1 MKTAIVHFAKT
12 LLAITLL
19 VPTVTLAQT
28 TVTVYSYQSGNFAD
42 PNIWTY
48 TNGGVDFVTDPLD
61 PNWNYVINPGHTI
74 TLTAN
79 SQIVQTTGTVTIN
92 GTLNVQTF
100 TTQTFGRLLGNGTLR
115 INTAG
120 NPFPNVSNVTG
131 SNFLQTG
138 GGTVQYEGG
147 AYTLPNNLTTY
158 NNLTIA
164 GTGAKSF
171 APTSATTFTL
181 NGNLT
186 VNTGAT
192 LTIGGT
198 GAAPVVTLNISG
210 NLTVNSGATLN
221 VGTTTNVVQHAI
233 NLSGNLTNS
242 GTIDLTNL
250 AEGANPFDPTSTGG
264 SARIRFTGA
273 TDNTVTLNVGH
284 STQFGNFIVNKG
296 TGQTNVLHVIVQA
309 GAANPEFW
317 GNGGTT
323 NTSPAGQRFVI
334 TNGILRL
341 GANITISNLVSSG
354 SPNYDLGGPE
364 TGASPGSNTALGENG
379 QLWNDGATIQAS
391 GNALVVYGTYRQT
404 AGSITCANEGLVVRG
419 TGSVIIEGGVVNAEK
434 FRPSTIGASTP
445 RGSFRLHGGTVNIND
460 SFPGSSNNGYARFCM
475 PYLDQVFIMT
485 GGTLNIADPETG
497 GTAINGLIDIR
508 CLPSNISVTGGTIN
522 VTIPASTTN
531 AHISSTAPFPNF
543 NVNKAAGTGTSTA
556 QLVLQQI
563 GVAASGSGVG
573 ATTARPLTVLG
584 DFTIQTGNSP
594 LFNANNQDVTIGGTL
609 NVQSG
614 TTFRT
619 GTNTV
624 TFIGDGSDFI
634 TINGTLEVNQNSPG
648 FNNLT
653 VNRTAGTLF
662 ASQSFFVRGTLTLLG
677 SAPLNDN
684 GFNIDVIGNVVNSG
698 VHQSAGSGS
707 LRLVGTATQTIGGNG
722 SGQFGNLTLNNA
734 QNPGATLTANQTIN
748 GTLTLESSTCIFNID
763 IYRLR
768 INNGNTDAIQPTGG
782 FSATRYIRV
791 TANPT
796 SPGVERYITGTG
808 TYLFPIGEVDGS
820 TDKYTPAEVYIT
832 ITTLTGNGYIA
843 INPVDQVLAT
853 TNSAGGPD
861 ILSYYWRVRRSGF
874 NNAPTVSMRFTYDN
888 ADIGGTEANYV
899 PGRVLDQSPFTRS
912 TDGGTDDVD
921 DATNQAVFNGSSTGA
936 TFPGA
941 GFDLDVDANYTAGA
955 AGRFTG
961 TPTVYRSFGATSH
974 SYDANVAP
982 QWNATSS
989 WTLGTSHTTGQIVP
1003 SQPPGAGDIVII
1015 GPPAPNTGIFHHIVV
1030 PNGYNAQCAELRFN
1044 SPTDDP
1050 EINFGPRLTVRENG
1064 TANVTAVKNDI
1075 TGTGGTVMLFFN
1087 NTQFAS
1093 FTGDLT
1099 GWSDGTGIVMYQMQA
1114 NNTAGRLFPTGLPT
1128 VYPNV
1133 RFEGG
1138 RGGTANRIMILPNE
1152 NWTVKQNC
1160 FIDEQA
1166 TVRLND
1172 DTNGNLT
1179 IGKDLR
1185 LGRPSNDQAGRLQF
1199 PGTST
1204 NIRTLTI
1211 GRDLLFGGE
1220 TTSGGSNGLVM
1231 QPGTTTDVEHRL
1243 RVGRNIERIGATANA
1258 AELDLFTSAT
1268 GPRAVLELFS
1278 SQNGVYNKG
1287 GNNADLWRIEMNK
1300 GTDTTAT
1307 FSVNLANITA
1317 SGATT
1322 LNGGSTKFLTLL
1334 NGRFILNAP
1343 LTLNLTSG
1351 GDPFQIPS
1359 TAGLIL
1365 QSGTATVTGTNTGI
1379 LLDGLLRIDGGTLNA
1394 GNGTTT
1400 DTRYIEFGSSGNARL
1415 QLWSGTVRVNSQI
1428 RRSPFATA
1436 GVLKYVQHG
1445 GLLIIYG
1452 RGALASRAKFDV
1464 PENAGSEFTMTG
1476 GTITLVR
1483 GGGTTYG
1490 DLYLRPPTASVTGG
1504 TIVLNSTGAGNQ
1516 TFDIDCNIALNAL
1529 TITGSA
1535 GNDATGRLRINPLTL
1550 TNSLTLSG
1558 TLTISNN
1565 NSIFDANG
1573 LDVFIGGDLINNN
1586 YSTTPG
1592 LNVGGYQPQTAT
1604 QTTTF
1609 NRADEQRI
1617 NSTAPVLGNLTN
1629 FANLVLTGGSGTLT
1643 LNRNIRVNSN
1653 LTINAGK
1660 TLNDN
1665 GNTATV
1671 IGNITHNGTHTGTG
1685 SITLAG
1691 SVQQQL
1697 FGTGTYQ
1704 NLTLNNSAGA
1714 KTNANT
1720 TVAGV
1725 LTLTNGILDIGS
1737 NLLSLTNTGAAVSGT
1752 FSNTR
1757 MIRTN
1762 GNNAD
1767 QGVQKSYP
1775 AGASNFLFP
1784 IGTGT
1789 RYTPAR
1795 LNVTA
1800 TGAEGTI
1807 RVVPVNNVH
1816 PGVEFGANVLRYY
1829 WIVRSTGFSN
1839 PTVQHSYNAPGDGGD
1854 QNLPVTGTPDRVG
1867 RLNPD
1872 AVPAPNW
1879 DPIGG
1884 FAPGSDWTYTNTNR
1898 SITSVGVNYING
1910 DYTAGTSAEFS
1921 SIPVYTSIASG
1932 NWENQATWTTTPP
1945 TFTPPRS
1952 GSNVIINNG
1961 HTVTTQPNA
1970 IISVTVN
1977 NGGSGYAVGDVLNVV
1992 QPGGT
1997 GGQVTVTNVDAFGAI
2012 IGTPPGIS
2020 LTNGGT
2026 GYTTA
2031 TGVTTSGGQGS
2042 NATVNIVASL
2052 GKVGNSVTINSGG
2065 TLDLG
2070 NTIGHNFSTIA
2081 GQGTLRLTP
2090 TSGGSY
2096 VFPGGSAT
2104 GFLSSGGGTVEYSG
2118 STNGDLPPA
2127 PTSYNNIR
2135 FSNSAGSTAS
2145 YPNVDLTLAGNLTVD
2160 GGGTVSNPDNRNITV
2175 GGDFNI
2181 SGGSTYN
2188 AGNGTLSIGGNFTG
2202 SGSYTFNANGATM
2215 PITGRFTN
2223 TGTFN
2228 ANTSTITI
2236 SGADGGGSNYSFA
2249 NTGTFNAGTGTV
2261 IFGGGSAQT
2270 LGGSLTTFNNLTI
2283 NKSSNNLTL
2292 AGTTNQQ
2299 VNGTLTLTNGN
2310 IITGSNALI
2319 LGSTS
2324 AVAGGGNSSYV
2335 EGNIGGIYTTT
2346 NALRTYPFGS
2356 SGLYR
2361 RIGVRGNTSTGTATL
2376 LGSLING
2383 SAYSVTSALSGLT
2396 NVSTIRYYQFQNS
2409 GQALTVTQIENFR
2422 GNTDDNIGS
2431 FASNNTLRIGTA
2443 VSDASPVWTGRT
2455 LLSVPNTT
2463 TLPIDISTQPF
2474 SQSVAASGSGSIF
2487 YATLASTSLSDNPLP
2502 VELMSFAI
2510 TAVDEGVKLKWETA
2524 SEVDNAGF
2532 IVSRSR
2538 FRDSG
2543 FEELASYRTHDA
2555 LVGKGTSTTGGKY
2568 EWIDKSKLLPG
2579 ETYYY
2584 KLEDVDFNGVIH
2596 TTEIKEFVM
2605 PKEYSLSQNYP
2616 NPFNSSTVI
2625 EFNLRMPGRTVL
2637 EVYNVLG
2644 QRVMTVVDGE
2654 LSAGSYRYQVNM
2666 TGMASGMYLY
2676 RLRSRDFVAT
2686 KKMLLIK

>member
-1 MKTAIVHFAKT
+1 
-12 LLAITLL
+12 
-19 VPTVTLAQT
+19 
-28 TVTVYSYQSGNFAD
+28 
-42 PNIWTY
+42 
-48 TNGGVDFVTDPLD
+48 
-61 PNWNYVINPGHTI
+61 
-74 TLTAN
+74 
-79 SQIVQTTGTVTIN
+79 
-92 GTLNVQTF
+92 
-100 TTQTFGRLLGNGTLR
+100 
-115 INTAG
+115 
-120 NPFPNVSNVTG
+120 
-131 SNFLQTG
+131 
-138 GGTVQYEGG
+138 
-147 AYTLPNNLTTY
+147 
-158 NNLTIA
+158 
-164 GTGAKSF
+164 
-171 APTSATTFTL
+171 
-181 NGNLT
+181 
-186 VNTGAT
+186 
-192 LTIGGT
+192 
-198 GAAPVVTLNISG
+198 VVTLNISG

-221 VGTTTNVVQHAI
+221 VGSASGAVQHII
-233 NLSGNLTNS
+233 NLSDNLTNN

-250 AEGANPFDPTSTGG
+250 TEGANPFTTTGG

-284 STQFGNFIVNKG
+284 STRFGNFIVNKG
-296 TGQTNVLHVIVQA
+296 TGQTNVLHVVVPT
-309 GAANPEFW
+309 GAANPQFW

-323 NTSPAGQRFVI
+323 TAGGQRFVI

-364 TGASPGSNTALGENG
+364 SGASPGASTELGENG
-379 QLWNDGATIQAS
+379 QLWNDGATISAS

-404 AGSITCANEGLVVRG
+404 AGSITCANQGLVVSG
-419 TGSVIIEGGVVNAEK
+419 TGSVIIEGGVLDAEK
-434 FRPSTIGASTP
+434 YRPSEVSGSNP
-445 RGSFRLHGGTVNIND
+445 RGSFRLLGGTVNINA
-460 SFPGSSNNGYARFCM
+460 SFPGSSDDGYARFCM
-475 PYLDQVFIMT
+475 PYRDQVFIMT

-522 VTIPASTTN
+522 VTIPASGE
-531 AHISSTAPFPNF
+531 ARISSTAPFPNF
-543 NVNKAAGTGTSTA
+543 NVNKAGAGEA
-556 QLVLQQI
+556 ELVLQQI
-563 GVAASGSGVG
+563 GVAASGSEVG
-573 ATTARPLTVLG
+573 ATMARPLTVLG
-584 DFTIQTGNSP
+584 DFTLLTGNSP
-594 LFNANNQDVTIGGTL
+594 LFNANNQNVTIGGTL
-609 NVQSG
+609 NVQSN

-634 TINGTLEVNQNSPG
+634 TIDGTLEVNSGSPG
-648 FNNLT
+648 FHNLT
-653 VNRTAGTLF
+653 VNRTSDTLYLYTN
-662 ASQSFFVRGTLTLLG
+662 QPNQNFFVRGTLTLLG

-684 GFNIDVIGNVVNSG
+684 GFNINVIGNVVNSG
-698 VHQSAGSGS
+698 VHQSTGSG
-707 LRLVGTATQTIGGNG
+707 RIVLVGTSTQTIGGNG
-722 SGQFGNLTLNNA
+722 AGQFGNLTLNNA
-734 QNPGATLTANQTIN
+734 SNPGATLTANQTIN
-748 GTLTLESSTCIFNID
+748 GTLTLASSTCIFNID

-768 INNGNTDAIQPTGG
+768 INNGNTNAIQATGG
-782 FSATRYIRV
+782 FGSTRYIRV

-808 TYLFPIGEVDGS
+808 SYLFPIGEVDG
-820 TDKYTPAEVYIT
+820 TTNKYTPAEVNINT
-832 ITTLTGNGYIA
+832 FTGNGYIA
-843 INPVDQVLAT
+843 INPVDQILAT
-853 TNSAGGPD
+853 TNSTGGD

-874 NNAPTVSMRFTYDN
+874 SSAPTVSMRFTYDDL
-888 ADIGGTEANYV
+888 DIVGTETNYV

-912 TDGGTDDVD
+912 TDGGPDDVD
-921 DATNQAVFNGSSTGA
+921 DLNNQAVFNGSSTGA

-941 GFDLDVDANYTAGA
+941 GFALNVDANYTAGA
-955 AGRFTG
+955 NARFSG
-961 TPTVYRSFGATSH
+961 TPTVYYSRNINIDN
-974 SYDANVAP
+974 YDAYTAQRWHDTNTWSTDPILTHNGPAA
-982 QWNATSS
+982 NT
-989 WTLGTSHTTGQIVP
+989 VP
-1003 SQPPGAGDIVII
+1003 GPGDIVVI
-1015 GPPAPNTGIFHHIVV
+1015 GWPNINDNPYPFHHVV
-1030 PNGYNAQCAELRFN
+1030 VRGNPINTPVTAECAELRFN
-1044 SPTDDP
+1044 SPTGDP
-1050 EINFGPRLTVRENG
+1050 DVNYGPRLTVFPNC
-1064 TANVTAVKNDI
+1064 TANLTAVKNAS
-1075 TGTGGTVMLFFN
+1075 GTAGIVMIFFN
-1087 NTQFAS
+1087 NSQFPNFNA
-1093 FTGDLT
+1093 DLT
-1099 GWSDGTGIVMYQMQA
+1099 EWSDGTGLFMYQMQED
-1114 NNTAGRLFPTGLPT
+1114 NAGRLFPTGLPT
-1128 VYPNV
+1128 VYPNL
-1133 RFEGG
+1133 RFEGAD
-1138 RGGTANRIMILPNE
+1138 GGNRVMILPSE

-1160 FIDEQA
+1160 FIDHHA
-1166 TVRLND
+1166 IVRLNAG
-1172 DTNGNLT
+1172 TNGNLT

-1185 LGRPSNDQAGRLQF
+1185 LGRPTATRAGRLQF
-1199 PGTST
+1199 PGTSP

-1220 TTSGGSNGLVM
+1220 ATSGGQNALVV
-1231 QPGTTTDVEHRL
+1231 QSGSANVEHRL
-1243 RVGRNIERIGATANA
+1243 RVGRDIRHTLYNSSNNPVNQAEFDLYTTAN
-1258 AELDLFTSAT
+1258 

-1278 SQNGVYNKG
+1278 TQNGIYDKA

-1307 FSVNLANITA
+1307 FSVNRNTILTTGAMANN
-1317 SGATT
+1317 S
-1322 LNGGSTKFLTLL
+1322 GSTKFLTLL
-1334 NGRFILNAP
+1334 NGRFILNTN
-1343 LTLNLTSG
+1343 LTLNLSSG

-1365 QSGTATVTGTNTGI
+1365 QNGTATVTGDGTGI
-1379 LLDGLLRIDGGTLNA
+1379 LLDGLLRIAGAGGTLDM
-1394 GNGTTT
+1394 GNGSTAN
-1400 DTRYIEFGSSGNARL
+1400 TRYIQFGSSGNARL
-1415 QLWSGTVRVNSQI
+1415 QLWNGTVRVNSQI
-1428 RRSPFATA
+1428 RRSPFTTA

-1445 GLLIIYG
+1445 GTLTVYG
-1452 RGALASRAKFDV
+1452 QGALASRAKFDV
-1464 PENAGSEFTMTG
+1464 PENPGSEFTMTG

-1483 GGGTTYG
+1483 GGGTSYG

-1504 TIVLNSTGAGNQ
+1504 TIILNATGAGSDQ
-1516 TFDIDCNIALNAL
+1516 TYEIDCNIALNAL
-1529 TITGSA
+1529 TITGSNA
-1535 GNDATGRLRINPLTL
+1535 PPRVATGRLRINPLTL
-1550 TNSLTLSG
+1550 TNSLSLLG

-1573 LDVFIGGDLINNN
+1573 LDVFIGGNLINNN
-1586 YSTTPG
+1586 SSTATG
-1592 LNVGGYQPQTAT
+1592 LNVGGYRPQTAA

-1609 NRADEQRI
+1609 NRAGAQFI
-1617 NSTAPVLGNLTN
+1617 NSSAANLTN

-1671 IGNITHNGTHTGTG
+1671 IGNVTHNGTHTGTG

-1691 SVQQQL
+1691 TVQQQL

-1704 NLTLNNSAGA
+1704 NLTLSNNAGA

-1737 NLLSLTNTGAAVSGT
+1737 NLLSLTNTSETAIEGAPFNSMK
-1752 FSNTR
+1752 
-1757 MIRTN
+1757 MIRTT
-1762 GNNAD
+1762 GNNTD

-1800 TGAEGTI
+1800 TGAAGTI
-1807 RVVPVNNVH
+1807 RVAPVNNVH
-1816 PGVEFGANVLRYY
+1816 PGVEFGTNVLRYY

-1839 PTVQHSYNAPGDGGD
+1839 PTVQHSYNANVDNGDP
-1854 QNLPVTGTPDRVG
+1854 NLPVTGMPDRVG
-1867 RLNPD
+1867 RLNPN
-1872 AVPAPNW
+1872 AMPAPNW
-1879 DPIGG
+1879 EPTGG
-1884 FAPGSDWTYTNTNR
+1884 FTSNWTYNNTNR
-1898 SITSVGVNYING
+1898 SITTTTGVNYING

-1932 NWENQATWTTTPP
+1932 NWENQATWTTTPQ
-1945 TFTPPRS
+1945 TFTPPRA
-1952 GSNVIINNG
+1952 GSNVVIN
-1961 HTVTTQPNA
+1961 HQVTTQPNA

-2031 TGVTTSGGQGS
+2031 TGVATSVFSGS
-2042 NATVNIVASL
+2042 GTGTGATVNIVASL

-2090 TSGGSY
+2090 TGGGSY

-2118 STNGDLPPA
+2118 STNGDLPPT
-2127 PTSYNNIR
+2127 PTGYNNIR
-2135 FSNSAGSTAS
+2135 FSNGSGSTAS
-2145 YPNVDLTLAGNLTVD
+2145 YPNADLTLAGNLTVN

-2175 GGDFNI
+2175 GGNFNI
-2181 SGGSTYN
+2181 SNNSTYN

-2215 PITGRFTN
+2215 PITGRLTN

-2228 ANTSTITI
+2228 ANSSTITI
-2236 SGADGGGSNYSFA
+2236 SGADGGGTNYSFA
-2249 NTGTFNAGTGTV
+2249 NTGTFDAGTGTV
-2261 IFGGGSAQT
+2261 TFSGGSAQT

-2292 AGTTNQQ
+2292 AGSTNQQ

-2310 IITGSNALI
+2310 IITGTNALI

-2324 AVAGGGNSSYV
+2324 AVAGGGNNSYV

-2361 RIGVRGNTSTGTATL
+2361 RVGVRGNTSAGTATL

-2409 GQALTVTQIENFR
+2409 GQDLTVTQIENFR

-2431 FASNNTLRIGTA
+2431 FANNNTLRIGTA
-2443 VSDASPVWTGRT
+2443 VSNASPVWTGRT

-2502 VELMSFAI
+2502 VELISFAI
-2510 TAVDEGVKLKWETA
+2510 TAMDEGVKLKWETA
-2524 SEVDNAGF
+2524 SEVENAGF
-2532 IVSRSR
+2532 ILSRSR
-2538 FRDSG
+2538 FRDGG
-2543 FEELASYRTHDA
+2543 FEELASYRTHEA
-2555 LVGKGTSTTGGKY
+2555 LVGKGTSATGGKY

-2596 TTEIKEFVM
+2596 TTQIKEFVM

-2616 NPFNSSTVI
+2616 NPFNSSTVV

-2654 LSAGSYRYQVNM
+2654 LSAGSYRYQVNLS
-2666 TGMASGMYLY
+2666 GLASGMYLY

>member
-28 TVTVYSYQSGNFAD
+28 TVYSYQSGNFAD
-42 PNIWTY
+42 PNIWTF
-48 TNGGVDFVTDPLD
+48 TNGGVDFVTGTPDAD
-61 PNWNYVINPGHTI
+61 WNYVINPGHTI

-79 SQIVQTTGTVTIN
+79 SQIVHTVSTRTVTIN

-115 INTAG
+115 ISTGA
-120 NPFPNVSNVTG
+120 FPNVSDVPG

-147 AYTLPNNLTTY
+147 AYTLPNFTTY

-171 APTSATTFTL
+171 APASATTFTL

-186 VNTGAT
+186 VNSQ

-198 GAAPVVTLNISG
+198 GTPPVVTLNISG

-221 VGTTTNVVQHAI
+221 VGSAGGVVQHII
-233 NLSGNLTNS
+233 NLSGNLTNN

-250 AEGANPFDPTSTGG
+250 TEGANPFSTNGG

-284 STQFGNFIVNKG
+284 STRFGNFIVNKG
-296 TGQTNVLHVIVQA
+296 TGQTNVLHVVVPA
-309 GAANPEFW
+309 GAANPQFW

-323 NTSPAGQRFVI
+323 TAGGQRFVI

-341 GANITISNLVSSG
+341 GANITISDLTHSATI
-354 SPNYDLGGPE
+354 NYDLGGPE
-364 TGASPGSNTALGENG
+364 TGASPGASTELGENG

-419 TGSVIIEGGVVNAEK
+419 TGSVIIEGGVLNAEK
-434 FRPSTIGASTP
+434 YRPSTVGGSNP
-445 RGSFRLHGGTVNIND
+445 RGSFRLLGGTVNINA

-522 VTIPASTTN
+522 VTIPASGTN

-543 NVNKAAGTGTSTA
+543 NVNKAGAGA
-556 QLVLQQI
+556 AELVLQQI
-563 GVAASGSGVG
+563 AVAVSGPEVG

-584 DFTIQTGNSP
+584 DFTLLTGNSP
-594 LFNANNQDVTIGGTL
+594 LFNANNQNVTIGGTL
-609 NVQSG
+609 EVQSG

-634 TINGTLEVNQNSPG
+634 TINGTLEVNTGSPG

-653 VNRTAGTLF
+653 VNRTSGTLF

-722 SGQFGNLTLNNA
+722 SGQFGNLTLNND

-748 GTLTLESSTCIFNID
+748 GTLTLASSTCIFNID

-768 INNGNTDAIQPTGG
+768 INNGNTNAIQATSG

-808 TYLFPIGEVDGS
+808 NYLFPIGEVDGS
-820 TDKYTPAEVYIT
+820 TDKYTPAEVNINT
-832 ITTLTGNGYIA
+832 FTDDGYIA
-843 INPVDQVLAT
+843 INPVDQILAT
-853 TNSAGGPD
+853 TNSAGGAD
-861 ILSYYWRVRRSGF
+861 ILSYYWRVRRSEF
-874 NNAPTVSMRFTYDN
+874 SSAPTVSMRFTYDD

-899 PGRVLDQSPFTRS
+899 PGRVLDGSPFTRS

-921 DATNQAVFNGSSTGA
+921 DATNRAVFNGPSTGA
-936 TFPGA
+936 TFPGT
-941 GFDLDVDANYTAGA
+941 GFALDADANYTAGA

-982 QWNATSS
+982 QWNATTS
-989 WTLGTSHTTGQIVP
+989 WTLGTSHTTGQILP

-1015 GPPAPNTGIFHHIVV
+1015 GPPAPSTGIFHHIVV

-1044 SPTDDP
+1044 SPTGDP

-1087 NTQFAS
+1087 NTQFAT

-1128 VYPNV
+1128 VYPNL

-1172 DTNGNLT
+1172 GTNGNLT

-1185 LGRPSNDQAGRLQF
+1185 LGRPSTDQAGRLQF
-1199 PGTST
+1199 PGTTT

-1220 TTSGGSNGLVM
+1220 ATAGGSNGLVM
-1231 QPGTTTDVEHRL
+1231 QPGTTTNVEHRL
-1243 RVGRNIERIGATANA
+1243 RVGRNIERIGAATNI
-1258 AELDLFTSAT
+1258 AELDLFIAAT
-1268 GPRAVLELFS
+1268 QPRAVLELFS
-1278 SQNGVYNKG
+1278 TQNGVYNKD

-1307 FSVNLANITA
+1307 FSVNRNTITA
-1317 SGATT
+1317 PDPTMY
-1322 LNGGSTKFLTLL
+1322 NGGATKFLTLQ
-1334 NGRFILNAP
+1334 NGRFILNAA

-1365 QSGTATVTGTNTGI
+1365 QNGMATVTGTNTGI
-1379 LLDGLLRIDGGTLNA
+1379 LLDGLLRIAGGTLDA
-1394 GNGTTT
+1394 GDGTNTN
-1400 DTRYIEFGSSGNARL
+1400 TRYIQFGSSGNARL
-1415 QLWSGTVRVNSQI
+1415 QLWSGTVQVNSQI
-1428 RRSPFATA
+1428 RRSPFTTA

-1445 GLLIIYG
+1445 GTLTVYG
-1452 RGALASRAKFDV
+1452 QGALASRAKFDV
-1464 PENAGSEFTMTG
+1464 PENPGSEFTMTG

-1504 TIVLNSTGAGNQ
+1504 TIILNATGAGSDQ
-1516 TFDIDCNIALNAL
+1516 TYEIDCNIALNAL
-1529 TITGSA
+1529 TITGSNA
-1535 GNDATGRLRINPLTL
+1535 PEVATGRLRINPLTL
-1550 TNSLTLSG
+1550 TNSLSLSG
-1558 TLTISNN
+1558 TLTISNDY
-1565 NSIFDANG
+1565 SIFEANG
-1573 LDVFIGGDLINNN
+1573 LDVFIGGNLINDNS
-1586 YSTTPG
+1586 STATG
-1592 LNVGGYQPQTAT
+1592 LNVGGYRPQTAT

-1609 NRADEQRI
+1609 NRAGAQSI
-1617 NSTAPVLGNLTN
+1617 NSSAANLTN

-1671 IGNITHNGTHTGTG
+1671 LGNVTHNGTHTGTG

-1691 SVQQQL
+1691 TVQQQL

-1704 NLTLNNSAGA
+1704 NLTLNNMTGGA

-1720 TVAGV
+1720 TIAGT
-1725 LTLTNGILDIGS
+1725 LTLANGILDIGS
-1737 NLLSLTNTGAAVSGT
+1737 NLLSLTNTSATAIAGAPFNSGK
-1752 FSNTR
+1752 

-1762 GNNAD
+1762 GNNTD

-1775 AGASNFLFP
+1775 AAASNFLFP

-1800 TGAEGTI
+1800 TSSAGTI
-1807 RVVPVNNVH
+1807 RVAPVNNVH
-1816 PGVEFGANVLRYY
+1816 PGVEFGTNVLRYY
-1829 WIVRSTGFSN
+1829 WIVRSTISTTGL
-1839 PTVQHSYNAPGDGGD
+1839 TVVHSYNASGDGGD
-1854 QNLPVTGTPDRVG
+1854 NTLPVTGTPDRVG
-1867 RLNPD
+1867 RLNPN
-1872 AVPAPNW
+1872 ALPEPNW
-1879 DPIGG
+1879 EPAGG
-1884 FAPGSDWTYTNTNR
+1884 FTSDWTYTNTNR

-1910 DYTAGTSAEFS
+1910 DYTAGASAEFS
-1921 SIPVYTSIASG
+1921 LIPLYESATTG
-1932 NWENQATWTTTPP
+1932 NWEDQATWTTLPQ

-1952 GSNVIINNG
+1952 GSNVRINNG

-1970 IISVTVN
+1970 IISVTIN
-1977 NGGSGYAVGDVLNVV
+1977 SGGSNYAVGDVLTVS
-1992 QPGGT
+1992 GGT
-1997 GGQVTVTNVDAFGAI
+1997 GGQVTVTGVSGGVI
-2012 IGTPPGIS
+2012 TSIS

-2031 TGVTTSGGQGS
+2031 TGVATSGGSGS
-2042 NATVNIVASL
+2042 GATVNIVASL

-2065 TLDLG
+2065 TLNLG

-2081 GQGTLRLTP
+2081 GQGTLRLEP
-2090 TSGGSY
+2090 TGGGSY

-2118 STNGDLPPA
+2118 STNGDLPPT
-2127 PTSYNNIR
+2127 PTGYNNIL
-2135 FSNSAGSTAS
+2135 FSNGSGSTAS
-2145 YPNVDLTLAGNLTVD
+2145 YPNADLTLAGNLTVN
-2160 GGGTVSNPDNRNITV
+2160 GGGTVSNPSNRNITV
-2175 GGDFNI
+2175 GGNFNI
-2181 SGGSTYN
+2181 SNNSTYN
-2188 AGNGTLSIGGNFTG
+2188 AGNGTLSVGGNFTG
-2202 SGSYTFNANGATM
+2202 SGTYTFNANGATM
-2215 PITGRFTN
+2215 PITGRLTN

-2236 SGADGGGSNYSFA
+2236 SGADGGGTNYSFA

-2261 IFGGGSAQT
+2261 TFSGGSAQT
-2270 LGGSLTTFNNLTI
+2270 LGGSFTTFNNLTI

-2292 AGTTNQQ
+2292 AGTT
-2299 VNGTLTLTNGN
+2299 
-2310 IITGSNALI
+2310 SK
-2319 LGSTS
+2319 SM
-2324 AVAGGGNSSYV
+2324 
-2335 EGNIGGIYTTT
+2335 
-2346 NALRTYPFGS
+2346 
-2356 SGLYR
+2356 
-2361 RIGVRGNTSTGTATL
+2361 VR
-2376 LGSLING
+2376 
-2383 SAYSVTSALSGLT
+2383 
-2396 NVSTIRYYQFQNS
+2396 
-2409 GQALTVTQIENFR
+2409 
-2422 GNTDDNIGS
+2422 
-2431 FASNNTLRIGTA
+2431 
-2443 VSDASPVWTGRT
+2443 
-2455 LLSVPNTT
+2455 
-2463 TLPIDISTQPF
+2463 
-2474 SQSVAASGSGSIF
+2474 
-2487 YATLASTSLSDNPLP
+2487 
-2502 VELMSFAI
+2502 
-2510 TAVDEGVKLKWETA
+2510 
-2524 SEVDNAGF
+2524 
-2532 IVSRSR
+2532 
-2538 FRDSG
+2538 
-2543 FEELASYRTHDA
+2543 
-2555 LVGKGTSTTGGKY
+2555 
-2568 EWIDKSKLLPG
+2568 
-2579 ETYYY
+2579 
-2584 KLEDVDFNGVIH
+2584 
-2596 TTEIKEFVM
+2596 
-2605 PKEYSLSQNYP
+2605 
-2616 NPFNSSTVI
+2616 
-2625 EFNLRMPGRTVL
+2625 
-2637 EVYNVLG
+2637 
-2644 QRVMTVVDGE
+2644 
-2654 LSAGSYRYQVNM
+2654 
-2666 TGMASGMYLY
+2666 
-2676 RLRSRDFVAT
+2676 
-2686 KKMLLIK
+2686 

>member
-1 MKTAIVHFAKT
+1 MKLTKSITIFLL
-12 LLAITLL
+12 LLATPSL
-19 VPTVTLAQT
+19 TLAQT
-28 TVTVYSYQSGNFAD
+28 TVYSYQSGNFAD

-48 TNGGVDFVTDPLD
+48 TNGGVDFVTGT
-61 PNWNYVINPGHTI
+61 PNADWNYVINPGHTI

-79 SQIVQTTGTVTIN
+79 SQIVHTVSTRTVTIN

-115 INTAG
+115 ISTG
-120 NPFPNVSNVTG
+120 SFPTVSDVAA

-147 AYTLPNNLTTY
+147 AYTLPNFTTY

-171 APTSATTFTL
+171 APASATTFTL

-198 GAAPVVTLNISG
+198 GTPPVVTLNISG

-221 VGTTTNVVQHAI
+221 VGNASGTVQHAI
-233 NLSGNLTNS
+233 NLSGNLTNN

-250 AEGANPFDPTSTGG
+250 AEGANPFSTNGG

-296 TGQTNVLHVIVQA
+296 TGQTNVLHVIVPT
-309 GAANPEFW
+309 GAANPQFW

-323 NTSPAGQRFVI
+323 TAGSQRFVI

-341 GANITISNLVSSG
+341 SSNITISNLVSSG

-364 TGASPGSNTALGENG
+364 DGSSPGSNTALGENG
-379 QLWNDGATIQAS
+379 QLWNDGATISAS

-434 FRPSTIGASTP
+434 FRPSTVGGSNP
-445 RGSFRLHGGTVNIND
+445 RGSFRLLGGTVNINA

-485 GGTLNIADPETG
+485 GGTLNIADPETS
-497 GTAINGLIDIR
+497 GTAENGLIDIR

-522 VTIPASTTN
+522 VTIPASGTN

-543 NVNKAAGTGTSTA
+543 NVNKAGAGA
-556 QLVLQQI
+556 AELVLQQI
-563 GVAASGSGVG
+563 AVAVSGPEVG

-609 NVQSG
+609 NVQLG

-634 TINGTLEVNQNSPG
+634 TINGTLDVNELSPG

-653 VNRTAGTLF
+653 VNRTSGTLF
-662 ASQSFFVRGTLTLLG
+662 ASQSFSVRGTLTLLG

-684 GFNIDVIGNVVNSG
+684 GFNINVIGNVVNSG

-722 SGQFGNLTLNNA
+722 SGQFGNLTLNND

-748 GTLTLESSTCIFNID
+748 GTLTLASSTCIFNID

-768 INNGNTDAIQPTGG
+768 INNGNTNAIQATSG

-808 TYLFPIGEVDGS
+808 NYLFPIGEVDG
-820 TDKYTPAEVYIT
+820 TTNKYTPAEVNINT
-832 ITTLTGNGYIA
+832 FTDDGYIA
-843 INPVDQVLAT
+843 INPVDQILAT
-853 TNSAGGPD
+853 TNSAGGAD
-861 ILSYYWRVRRSGF
+861 ILSYYWRVRRSEF
-874 NNAPTVSMRFTYDN
+874 SAAPTVSMRFTYDN
-888 ADIGGTEANYV
+888 ADIGGNEANYV

-921 DATNQAVFNGSSTGA
+921 DANNQAVFNGPSDNNA

-961 TPTVYRSFGATSH
+961 TPTVYRSFGASSH
-974 SYDANVAP
+974 SYGANAAP

-989 WTLGTSHTTGQIVP
+989 WTLGTSHTSNQIVP

-1030 PNGYNAQCAELRFN
+1030 PNGYTAQCAELRFN

-1099 GWSDGTGIVMYQMQA
+1099 GWSDGTGIVMYQMRE
-1114 NNTAGRLFPTGLPT
+1114 NNTGRPFPTGLPT
-1128 VYPNV
+1128 VYPNL

-1166 TVRLND
+1166 TVRLNAGP
-1172 DTNGNLT
+1172 NGNLT

-1185 LGRPSNDQAGRLQF
+1185 LGRPSADQAGRLQF
-1199 PGTST
+1199 PGTTT

-1220 TTSGGSNGLVM
+1220 DTEGGSNGLVM
-1231 QPGTTTDVEHRL
+1231 QPGINVEHRL

-1258 AELDLFTSAT
+1258 AELDLFTGAN

-1317 SGATT
+1317 SGATP
-1322 LNGGSTKFLTLL
+1322 LNGGSTKFLTLQ
-1334 NGRFILNAP
+1334 NGRFILNAA
-1343 LTLNLTSG
+1343 LTLNLSSG

-1365 QSGTATVTGTNTGI
+1365 QNGTAAVTGTNTGI
-1379 LLDGLLRIDGGTLNA
+1379 LLDGLLRIAGGTLNA
-1394 GNGTTT
+1394 GDGNNT
-1400 DTRYIEFGSSGNARL
+1400 DTRYIQFGSSGNARL

-1428 RRSPFATA
+1428 RRSPFTTA

-1445 GLLIIYG
+1445 GALTVHG
-1452 RGALASRAKFDV
+1452 QGALASRAKFDV
-1464 PENAGSEFTMTG
+1464 PENPGSEFTMTG

-1483 GGGTTYG
+1483 GGGTSYG

-1535 GNDATGRLRINPLTL
+1535 GNVATGRLRINPLTL
-1550 TNSLTLSG
+1550 TNSLSLSG
-1558 TLTISNN
+1558 TLTISNDY
-1565 NSIFDANG
+1565 SIFEANG
-1573 LDVFIGGDLINNN
+1573 LDVFIGGNLINDNS
-1586 YSTTPG
+1586 STATG
-1592 LNVGGYQPQTAT
+1592 LNVGGYRPQTAT

-1609 NRADEQRI
+1609 NRAGAQSI
-1617 NSTAPVLGNLTN
+1617 NSSAANLTN

-1671 IGNITHNGTHTGTG
+1671 LGNVTHNGTHTGTG

-1691 SVQQQL
+1691 TVQQQL

-1704 NLTLNNSAGA
+1704 NLTLNNMTGGA

-1720 TVAGV
+1720 TIAGT
-1725 LTLTNGILDIGS
+1725 LTLANGILDIGS
-1737 NLLSLTNTGAAVSGT
+1737 NLLSLTNTSATAIAGAPFNSGK
-1752 FSNTR
+1752 

-1762 GNNAD
+1762 GNNTD

-1775 AGASNFLFP
+1775 AAASNFLFP

-1800 TGAEGTI
+1800 TSSAGTI
-1807 RVVPVNNVH
+1807 RVAPVNNVH
-1816 PGVEFGANVLRYY
+1816 PGVEFGTNVLRYY
-1829 WIVRSTGFSN
+1829 WIVRSTISTTGL
-1839 PTVQHSYNAPGDGGD
+1839 TVVHSYNASGDGGD
-1854 QNLPVTGTPDRVG
+1854 NTLPVTGTPDRVG
-1867 RLNPD
+1867 RLNPN
-1872 AVPAPNW
+1872 ALPEPNW
-1879 DPIGG
+1879 EPAGG
-1884 FAPGSDWTYTNTNR
+1884 FTSDWTYNNTNR

-1910 DYTAGTSAEFS
+1910 DYTAGASAEFS
-1921 SIPVYTSIASG
+1921 LIPLYESATTG
-1932 NWENQATWTTTPP
+1932 NWEDQATWTTLPQ

-1952 GSNVIINNG
+1952 GSNVRINNG

-1970 IISVTVN
+1970 IISVTLN
-1977 NGGSGYAVGDVLNVV
+1977 SGGSGYVVGDVLTVS
-1992 QPGGT
+1992 GGT
-1997 GGQVTVTNVDAFGAI
+1997 GGQVTVTNVDGFGAI

-2031 TGVTTSGGQGS
+2031 PNVATSGGSGS
-2042 NATVNIVASL
+2042 GATLNITASL

-2081 GQGTLRLTP
+2081 GQGTLRLEP
-2090 TSGGSY
+2090 TGGGSY

-2118 STNGDLPPA
+2118 STNGDLPPS

-2135 FSNSAGSTAS
+2135 FSNSGSSTAS

-2160 GGGTVSNPDNRNITV
+2160 GGGTVSNPNNRNITV

-2202 SGSYTFNANGATM
+2202 SGTYTFNANGATM
-2215 PITGRFTN
+2215 PITGRLIN

-2236 SGADGGGSNYSFA
+2236 SGVDGGGTNYSFA

-2261 IFGGGSAQT
+2261 TFSGGSAQT
-2270 LGGSLTTFNNLTI
+2270 LGGSLTTFNNLTM
-2283 NKSSNNLTL
+2283 NKSANSLTL
-2292 AGTTNQQ
+2292 AGSTNQQ

-2310 IITGSNALI
+2310 IVTG
-2319 LGSTS
+2319 
-2324 AVAGGGNSSYV
+2324 
-2335 EGNIGGIYTTT
+2335 T
-2346 NALRTYPFGS
+2346 NALR
-2356 SGLYR
+2356 L
-2361 RIGVRGNTSTGTATL
+2361 GTASTVSGGSNSSFVQGNVTGL
-2376 LGSLING
+2376 FPTSSATRRYPLGSGGVYRPLDITAQASGGTAELRG
-2383 SAYSVTSALSGLT
+2383 SIQNSAATGVTTTFAGGLA
-2396 NVSTIRYYQFQNS
+2396 NVSAFRYFQFQNNLNP
-2409 GQALTVTQIENFR
+2409 LTVTAVENMR
-2422 GNTDDNIGS
+2422 INSDDGFGAFNP
-2431 FASNNTLRIGTA
+2431 NNTARIATA
-2443 VSDASPVWTGRT
+2443 VSPVSPPPVTWTGRT
-2455 LLSVPNTT
+2455 LVVAPNTLPGNLPTSIT
-2463 TLPIDISTQPF
+2463 TTTF
-2474 SQSVAASGSGSIF
+2474 SQSVNAGVTF
-2487 YATLASTSLSDNPLP
+2487 YATLASAAAQDNPLP
-2502 VELMSFAI
+2502 VNMLALTVLPKNGR
-2510 TAVDEGVKLKWETA
+2510 TALLEWETA
-2524 SEVDNAGF
+2524 SEQDNLGF
-2532 IVSRSR
+2532 VLYRSETQN
-2538 FRDSG
+2538 G
-2543 FEELASYRTHDA
+2543 IFEELASYQTTTTLRGQGTKLTETKYRYEDSRNTQP
-2555 LVGKGTSTTGGKY
+2555 GK
-2568 EWIDKSKLLPG
+2568 
-2579 ETYYY
+2579 TYFY
-2584 KLEDVDFNGVIH
+2584 KLVSVDIDGTRH
-2596 TTEIKEFVM
+2596 EITLGGQSIWSVQLPF
-2605 PKEYSLSQNYP
+2605 EYALDQNYP
-2616 NPFNSSTVI
+2616 NPFNPVTTVQFSL
-2625 EFNLRMPGRTVL
+2625 EKPGKTVL
-2637 EVYNVLG
+2637 EIYNVLG
-2644 QRVMTVVDGE
+2644 QKVATLVNGE
-2654 LSAGSYRYQVNM
+2654 LSAGAYRYQWNAS
-2666 TGMASGMYLY
+2666 GLASGMYFY
-2676 RLRSRDFVAT
+2676 RLRSDNFVAT
-2686 KKMLLIK
+2686 KKMVLVK

>member
-120 NPFPNVSNVTG
+120 NPFPTVSNVLG

-250 AEGANPFDPTSTGG
+250 AEGANPFAPTSTGG

-273 TDNTVTLNVGH
+273 TNNTVTLNVGH

-309 GAANPEFW
+309 GAANPQFW

-323 NTSPAGQRFVI
+323 NAGGQRFVI

-364 TGASPGSNTALGENG
+364 TGASPGTSTELGENG
-379 QLWNDGATIQAS
+379 QLWNDGATISAS

-404 AGSITCANEGLVVRG
+404 AGSITCANQGLVVRG

-445 RGSFRLHGGTVNIND
+445 RGSFRLHGGTVNINA

-475 PYLDQVFIMT
+475 PYRDQVFIMT

-497 GTAINGLIDIR
+497 GDAVNGLIDIR

-522 VTIPASTTN
+522 VTIPASATN

-543 NVNKAAGTGTSTA
+543 NVNKAGTGDA

-563 GVAASGSGVG
+563 GVAVSGQEVG

-634 TINGTLEVNQNSPG
+634 TINGTLEVNDGSPG
-648 FNNLT
+648 FHNLT
-653 VNRTAGTLF
+653 VNRTSGTLF
-662 ASQSFFVRGTLTLLG
+662 ASQSFFVRNTLTLLG

-684 GFNIDVIGNVVNSG
+684 GFNINVIGNVVNSG
-698 VHQSAGSGS
+698 VHQSTGSGS

-734 QNPGATLTANQTIN
+734 SNPGATLTANQTIN
-748 GTLTLESSTCIFNID
+748 GTLTLASSTSIFNID

-768 INNGNTDAIQPTGG
+768 INNGNTNAIQATGG

-808 TYLFPIGEVDGS
+808 NYLFPIGEVDGS
-820 TDKYTPAEVYIT
+820 TNKYTPAEVYIT
-832 ITTLTGNGYIA
+832 TLPSNSNGYIA

-853 TNSAGGPD
+853 TNSGGGPD

-874 NNAPTVSMRFTYDN
+874 SSGAPTVSMRFTYNDL
-888 ADIGGTEANYV
+888 DIGGNEANYV

-912 TDGGTDDVD
+912 TDGGTNDVD
-921 DATNQAVFNGSSTGA
+921 ITNNRAVFNGPSTNA

-941 GFDLDVDANYTAGA
+941 GFALDADANYTAGA
-955 AGRFTG
+955 EGRFTG
-961 TPTVYRSFGATSH
+961 TPTVYYSRNNAPGIGSYNAYPGGAPRWHDLSTWSTDPTLTH
-974 SYDANVAP
+974 DGPAAN
-982 QWNATSS
+982 T
-989 WTLGTSHTTGQIVP
+989 VP
-1003 SQPPGAGDIVII
+1003 GPGDIVII
-1015 GPPAPNTGIFHHIVV
+1015 GPPSGAFHHVV
-1030 PNGYNAQCAELRFN
+1030 VRGNPINTPVIAECAELRFN
-1044 SPTDDP
+1044 SPTGDP
-1050 EINFGPRLTVRENG
+1050 EINYGPRLTVFPNC
-1064 TANVTAVKNDI
+1064 TANLTAVKNAS
-1075 TGTGGTVMLFFN
+1075 GTAGEVMIFFN
-1087 NTQFAS
+1087 NSQFPNFNA
-1093 FTGDLT
+1093 DLT
-1099 GWSDGTGIVMYQMQA
+1099 EWSDGTGLFMYQMQE
-1114 NNTAGRLFPTGLPT
+1114 NNTNGRPFPTGLPT
-1128 VYPNV
+1128 VYPNL

-1138 RGGTANRIMILPNE
+1138 RGGTANRIMILPDA

-1166 TVRLND
+1166 TVRLNAG
-1172 DTNGNLT
+1172 TNGNLT

-1185 LGRPSNDQAGRLQF
+1185 LGRPSADQAGRLQF
-1199 PGTST
+1199 PGTSP

-1220 TTSGGSNGLVM
+1220 NTNGGNNGLVM
-1231 QPGTTTDVEHRL
+1231 GPGTANVEHRL
-1243 RVGRNIERIGATANA
+1243 RVGRNIQRIGAATNA
-1258 AELDLFTSAT
+1258 AELDLFTTAT

-1322 LNGGSTKFLTLL
+1322 LNSGATKFLTLL
-1334 NGRFILNAP
+1334 NGRFILNAA

-1351 GDPFQIPS
+1351 GDLFQIPS

-1365 QSGTATVTGTNTGI
+1365 QNGTATVTGNNTGI
-1379 LLDGLLRIDGGTLNA
+1379 LLDGLLRIDGGTLDA
-1394 GNGTTT
+1394 GDGTTPNR
-1400 DTRYIEFGSSGNARL
+1400 RYIEFGSSGNARL
-1415 QLWSGTVRVNSQI
+1415 QLWSGTVQVNSQI
-1428 RRSPFATA
+1428 RRSPFTTA

-1445 GLLIIYG
+1445 GTLTVYG
-1452 RGALASRAKFDV
+1452 QGALASRAKFDV

-1483 GGGTTYG
+1483 GGGTSYG

-1504 TIVLNSTGAGNQ
+1504 TIELNSAGAGNQ

-1535 GNDATGRLRINPLTL
+1535 GNVATGRLRINPLTL
-1550 TNSLTLSG
+1550 TNSLSLLS
-1558 TLTISNN
+1558 TLTISNDY
-1565 NSIFDANG
+1565 SIFDANG
-1573 LDVFIGGDLINNN
+1573 LDVFIGGNLVNNN
-1586 YSTTPG
+1586 SSTAIG
-1592 LNVGGYQPQTAT
+1592 LNAGGYRPQTAT

-1609 NRADEQRI
+1609 NRAGAQSI
-1617 NSTAPVLGNLTN
+1617 SGAAGNLTN

-1643 LNRNIRVNSN
+1643 LDRNIRVNSN

-1660 TLNDN
+1660 TLDDG

-1671 IGNITHNGTHTGTG
+1671 LGNVTHNGTHTGSG

-1704 NLTLNNSAGA
+1704 NLTLNNIAGA

-1752 FSNTR
+1752 FSATR

-1800 TGAEGTI
+1800 TGAAGTI

-1854 QNLPVTGTPDRVG
+1854 ATLPVTGTPDRVG

-1872 AVPAPNW
+1872 LSPPNW

-1884 FAPGSDWTYTNTNR
+1884 FAPGSDWTYNNTNR

-1945 TFTPPRS
+1945 TLTPPRA
-1952 GSNVIINNG
+1952 GSNVVINSG

-1970 IISVTVN
+1970 IISVSINSGGNNYQVN
-1977 NGGSGYAVGDVLNVV
+1977 DVLNVV
-1992 QPGGT
+1992 QTGGT
-1997 GGQVTVTNVDAFGAI
+1997 GGQVTVTAVSGGVI
-2012 IGTPPGIS
+2012 TGIR

-2031 TGVTTSGGQGS
+2031 TNVATSGGSGTS
-2042 NATVNIVASL
+2042 ATVNIVASL

-2065 TLDLG
+2065 TLNLE
-2070 NTIGHNFSTIA
+2070 NTIGHNFNVIA

-2090 TSGGSY
+2090 TGGGSY

-2145 YPNVDLTLAGNLTVD
+2145 YPNADLTLAGNLTVD

-2202 SGSYTFNANGATM
+2202 SGTYTFNANGATM
-2215 PITGRFTN
+2215 PITGRLTN

-2236 SGADGGGSNYSFA
+2236 SGADGGGTNYSFA
-2249 NTGTFNAGTGTV
+2249 NTGTFDAGTGTV
-2261 IFGGGSAQT
+2261 IFSGGSAQT
-2270 LGGSLTTFNNLTI
+2270 LGGSFTTFNNLTI

-2292 AGTTNQQ
+2292 AGTTDQQ

-2324 AVAGGGNSSYV
+2324 TVAGGGNSSYV

-2346 NALRTYPFGS
+2346 NALRIYPFGS
-2356 SGLYR
+2356 GGLYR

-2396 NVSTIRYYQFQNS
+2396 NVSNIRYYQFQNS

-2422 GNTDDNIGS
+2422 GNTDDDIGS

-2463 TLPIDISTQPF
+2463 SLPIDISTQPF

-2487 YATLASTSLSDNPLP
+2487 YATLASTSASDNPLP
-2502 VELMSFAI
+2502 VELISFAI

-2524 SEVDNAGF
+2524 SEVNNAGF

-2538 FRDSG
+2538 FRDGG

-2555 LVGKGTSTTGGKY
+2555 LVGKGTSATGGKY
-2568 EWIDKSKLLPG
+2568 EWLDKSKLLPG

-2596 TTEIKEFVM
+2596 TVEVKEFTM

-2616 NPFNSSTVI
+2616 NPFNSSTVV
-2625 EFNLRMPGRTVL
+2625 EFNLRLPGRTVL

-2666 TGMASGMYLY
+2666 SGLASGMYLY

>member
-28 TVTVYSYQSGNFAD
+28 VYSYQSGNFAD
-42 PNIWTY
+42 PNIWTF
-48 TNGGVDFVTDPLD
+48 TNGGVDFVTTPL
-61 PNWNYVINPGHTI
+61 PTYNYVINPGHTI

-79 SQIVQTTGTVTIN
+79 LQIVHTLSSQTVTIN
-92 GTLNVQTF
+92 GTLNIQTF
-100 TTQTFGRLLGNGTLR
+100 TTQTFGTLLGNGTLR
-115 INTAG
+115 ISTGAFPTVLATTG
-120 NPFPNVSNVTG
+120 NL
-131 SNFLQTG
+131 FLQTG
-138 GGTVQYEGG
+138 GGTVQYEGAG
-147 AYTLPNNLTTY
+147 PYTLPSGTTTY

-171 APTSATTFTL
+171 APASATTFTL
-181 NGNLT
+181 NGNLI
-186 VNTGAT
+186 VNSQ

-198 GAAPVVTLNISG
+198 GTPPVVTLNISG

-221 VGTTTNVVQHAI
+221 VGSAGGVVQHII
-233 NLSGNLTNS
+233 NLSGNLTNN

-250 AEGANPFDPTSTGG
+250 TEGANPFSTNGG

-296 TGQTNVLHVIVQA
+296 TGQTNVLHVVVPA
-309 GAANPEFW
+309 GAANPQFW

-323 NTSPAGQRFVI
+323 TAGGQRFVI

-341 GANITISNLVSSG
+341 SSNITISNLVSLG

-364 TGASPGSNTALGENG
+364 SGASPGASTELGENG
-379 QLWNDGATIQAS
+379 QLWNDGATISAS

-419 TGSVIIEGGVVNAEK
+419 TGSVIIEGGVLNAEK
-434 FRPSTIGASTP
+434 YRPSTVGGSNP
-445 RGSFRLHGGTVNIND
+445 RGSFRLLGGTVNINAT
-460 SFPGSSNNGYARFCM
+460 FPGSSNNGYARFCM

-497 GTAINGLIDIR
+497 GTAVNGLIDIR

-522 VTIPASTTN
+522 VTIPASGTN

-543 NVNKAAGTGTSTA
+543 NVNKAGAGA
-556 QLVLQQI
+556 AELVLQQI
-563 GVAASGSGVG
+563 AVAVSGPEVG

-584 DFTIQTGNSP
+584 DFTIQTNNDP
-594 LFNANNQDVTIGGTL
+594 LFNANNQNVTIGGTL
-609 NVQSG
+609 EVQSG

-634 TINGTLEVNQNSPG
+634 TINGTLEVNTGSPG

-653 VNRTAGTLF
+653 VNRTSGTLF
-662 ASQSFFVRGTLTLLG
+662 ASQSFLVRGTLTLLG

-684 GFNIDVIGNVVNSG
+684 GFDINVIGNVVNSG
-698 VHQSAGSGS
+698 VHQSTGTG
-707 LRLVGTATQTIGGNG
+707 RIVLVGSSTQTIGGNG

-734 QNPGATLTANQTIN
+734 STPGATLTANQTIN
-748 GTLTLESSTCIFNID
+748 GTLTLASSTCIFNID

-768 INNGNTDAIQPTGG
+768 INNGNTNAIQATSG

-808 TYLFPIGEVDGS
+808 NYLFPIGEVDGS
-820 TDKYTPAEVYIT
+820 TDKYTPAEVNINT
-832 ITTLTGNGYIA
+832 FTDDGYIA
-843 INPVDQVLAT
+843 INPVDQILAT
-853 TNSAGGPD
+853 TNSAGGAD
-861 ILSYYWRVRRSGF
+861 ILSYYWRVRRSEF
-874 NNAPTVSMRFTYDN
+874 SAAPTVSMRFTYDN
-888 ADIGGTEANYV
+888 ADIGGNEANYV

-921 DATNQAVFNGSSTGA
+921 DATNRAVFNGPSTGA
-936 TFPGA
+936 TFPGT
-941 GFDLDVDANYTAGA
+941 GFALDVDANYTAGA

-982 QWNATSS
+982 QWNATTS
-989 WTLGTSHTTGQIVP
+989 WTLGASHTTGQIVP

-1015 GPPAPNTGIFHHIVV
+1015 GPPAPSTGIFHHIVV
-1030 PNGYNAQCAELRFN
+1030 PNGYTAQCAELRFN
-1044 SPTDDP
+1044 SPTGDP

-1087 NTQFAS
+1087 NAQFAT

-1099 GWSDGTGIVMYQMQA
+1099 GWSDGTGIVMFQMQA

-1138 RGGTANRIMILPNE
+1138 RGGTANRIMILPDA

-1172 DTNGNLT
+1172 GTNGNLT
-1179 IGKDLR
+1179 IDKDLR
-1185 LGRPSNDQAGRLQF
+1185 LGRPSTDQAGRLQF
-1199 PGTST
+1199 PGTTT

-1220 TTSGGSNGLVM
+1220 ATAGGSNGLVM
-1231 QPGTTTDVEHRL
+1231 QPGINVEHRL
-1243 RVGRNIERIGATANA
+1243 RVGRNIERIGAATNA
-1258 AELDLFTSAT
+1258 AELVLFTGAT

-1317 SGATT
+1317 SGAAT
-1322 LNGGSTKFLTLL
+1322 LNGGATKFLTLQ
-1334 NGRFILNAP
+1334 NGRFILNAA

-1365 QSGTATVTGTNTGI
+1365 QNGMATVTGTNTGI
-1379 LLDGLLRIDGGTLNA
+1379 LLDGLLRIAGGTLDA
-1394 GNGTTT
+1394 GDGTNTN
-1400 DTRYIEFGSSGNARL
+1400 TRYIQFGSSGNARL
-1415 QLWSGTVRVNSQI
+1415 QLWSGTVQVNSQI
-1428 RRSPFATA
+1428 RRSPFTTA

-1445 GLLIIYG
+1445 GTLTVYG
-1452 RGALASRAKFDV
+1452 QGALASRAKFDV
-1464 PENAGSEFTMTG
+1464 PENPGSEFTMTG

-1504 TIVLNSTGAGNQ
+1504 TIILNATGTGSDQ
-1516 TFDIDCNIALNAL
+1516 TYEIDCNIALNAL
-1529 TITGSA
+1529 TITGSNA
-1535 GNDATGRLRINPLTL
+1535 PPRDATGRLRINPLTL
-1550 TNSLTLSG
+1550 TNSLSLSG

-1565 NSIFDANG
+1565 RSFFDANG

-1586 YSTTPG
+1586 SSTAPG

-1609 NRADEQRI
+1609 NRAGAQSI
-1617 NSTAPVLGNLTN
+1617 NSSAANLTN
-1629 FANLVLTGGSGTLT
+1629 FANLVLTGGGGTLT

-1671 IGNITHNGTHTGTG
+1671 IGNVTHNGTHTGTG

-1691 SVQQQL
+1691 TVQQQL

-1704 NLTLNNSAGA
+1704 NLTLNNTAGGA

-1720 TVAGV
+1720 TIAGT

-1737 NLLSLTNTGAAVSGT
+1737 NLLSLTNTSATAIAGAPFNSGK
-1752 FSNTR
+1752 

-1762 GNNAD
+1762 GNNTD

-1775 AGASNFLFP
+1775 ATASDFLFP

-1800 TGAEGTI
+1800 TSSAGTI
-1807 RVVPVNNVH
+1807 RVAPVNNVH
-1816 PGVEFGANVLRYY
+1816 PGVEFGTNVLRYY
-1829 WIVRSTGFSN
+1829 WIVRSTISTTGL
-1839 PTVQHSYNAPGDGGD
+1839 TVVHSYNAPGDGGD
-1854 QNLPVTGTPDRVG
+1854 ATLPVTGTPDRVG
-1867 RLNPD
+1867 RLNPN
-1872 AVPAPNW
+1872 ALPEPNW
-1879 DPIGG
+1879 EPAGG
-1884 FAPGSDWTYTNTNR
+1884 FTSDWTYTNTNR

-1910 DYTAGTSAEFS
+1910 DYTAGASAEFS
-1921 SIPVYTSIASG
+1921 SIPLYESATTG
-1932 NWENQATWTTTPP
+1932 NWEDQATWTTSPA

-1952 GSNVIINNG
+1952 GSNVRINNG

-1970 IISVTVN
+1970 IISVSIN
-1977 NGGSGYAVGDVLNVV
+1977 SGGSNYAFGDVLDVV
-1992 QPGGT
+1992 QTGGT
-1997 GGQVTVTNVDAFGAI
+1997 GGQVTVTGVSGGVI
-2012 IGTPPGIS
+2012 TSIR

-2031 TGVTTSGGQGS
+2031 TGVATSYGGSGS
-2042 NATVNIVASL
+2042 GATVNIVASL
-2052 GKVGNSVTINSGG
+2052 GKVGNSVTIYSGG
-2065 TLDLG
+2065 TLNLG

-2090 TSGGSY
+2090 TGGGSY

-2118 STNGDLPPA
+2118 STNGDLPPT
-2127 PTSYNNIR
+2127 PTGYNNIR
-2135 FSNSAGSTAS
+2135 FSNGSGSTAS
-2145 YPNVDLTLAGNLTVD
+2145 YPNADLTLAGNLTVD

-2175 GGDFNI
+2175 GGNFNI

-2188 AGNGTLSIGGNFTG
+2188 AGNGTLSVGGNFTG
-2202 SGSYTFNANGATM
+2202 SGTYTFNANGATM
-2215 PITGRFTN
+2215 PITGRLTN

-2236 SGADGGGSNYSFA
+2236 SGVDGGGTNYSFA

-2261 IFGGGSAQT
+2261 TFSGGSAQT
-2270 LGGSLTTFNNLTI
+2270 LGGSLTTFNNLTM
-2283 NKSSNNLTL
+2283 NKSANSLTL
-2292 AGTTNQQ
+2292 AGTTDQQ

-2324 AVAGGGNSSYV
+2324 TVAGGGNSSYV

-2361 RIGVRGNTSTGTATL
+2361 RVGVRGNTSAGTATL

-2431 FASNNTLRIGTA
+2431 FANNNTLRIGTA
-2443 VSDASPVWTGRT
+2443 VSNASPVWTGRT

-2502 VELMSFAI
+2502 VELISFAI
-2510 TAVDEGVKLKWETA
+2510 TAMDEGVKLKWETA
-2524 SEVDNAGF
+2524 SEVENAGF
-2532 IVSRSR
+2532 ILSRSR
-2538 FRDSG
+2538 FRDGG
-2543 FEELASYRTHDA
+2543 FEELASYRTHEA
-2555 LVGKGTSTTGGKY
+2555 LVGKGTSATGGKY

-2616 NPFNSSTVI
+2616 NPFNSSTVV

-2666 TGMASGMYLY
+2666 SGLASGMYLY

>member
-28 TVTVYSYQSGNFAD
+28 TVYSYQSGNFAD
-42 PNIWTY
+42 PNIWTF
-48 TNGGVDFVTDPLD
+48 TNGGVDFVTTPL
-61 PNWNYVINPGHTI
+61 PTYNYVINPGHTI

-79 SQIVQTTGTVTIN
+79 LQIVHTLSSQTVTIN
-92 GTLNVQTF
+92 GTLNIQTF
-100 TTQTFGRLLGNGTLR
+100 TTQTFGTLLGNGTLR
-115 INTAG
+115 ISTGAFPMVLATTG
-120 NPFPNVSNVTG
+120 NL
-131 SNFLQTG
+131 FLQTG

-147 AYTLPNNLTTY
+147 AYTLPNFTTY

-171 APTSATTFTL
+171 APASATTFTL

-186 VNTGAT
+186 VNSQ

-198 GAAPVVTLNISG
+198 GTPPVVTLNISG

-221 VGTTTNVVQHAI
+221 VGTTTNPVQHAI
-233 NLSGNLTNS
+233 NLSGNLTNN

-250 AEGANPFDPTSTGG
+250 AEGANPFTTTGG

-284 STQFGNFIVNKG
+284 STQFGNFVVNKG
-296 TGQTNVLHVIVQA
+296 TGQTNVLHVVVPA

-323 NTSPAGQRFVI
+323 NPGGQRFVI

-364 TGASPGSNTALGENG
+364 DGTSPGLNTALGENG

-404 AGSITCANEGLVVRG
+404 AGSITCANQGLVVSG
-419 TGSVIIEGGVVNAEK
+419 TGSVIIEGGVLNAEK
-434 FRPSTIGASTP
+434 YRPSEVSGSNP
-445 RGSFRLHGGTVNIND
+445 RGSFRLHGGTVNINA
-460 SFPGSSNNGYARFCM
+460 SFPGSSDNGYARFCM

-485 GGTLNIADPETG
+485 GGTLNIADPEETIG
-497 GTAINGLIDIR
+497 APALNGLIDIR

-522 VTIPASTTN
+522 VTIPASGTN

-543 NVNKAAGTGTSTA
+543 NVNKAGTGTWPA

-563 GVAASGSGVG
+563 GVAASGPEVG

-584 DFTIQTGNSP
+584 DFTIQTSNSP

-609 NVQSG
+609 NVQSN

-634 TINGTLEVNQNSPG
+634 TINGTLEVNTGSSG

-662 ASQSFFVRGTLTLLG
+662 ASQDFTVRGTLTLLG

-684 GFNIDVIGNVVNSG
+684 GFDIYVIGNVVNSG
-698 VHQSAGSGS
+698 VHQGTGQIV
-707 LRLVGTATQTIGGNG
+707 LVGSSTQTIGGNG

-734 QNPGATLTANQTIN
+734 SNPGATLTANQTIN

-768 INNGNTDAIQPTGG
+768 IDNGNTNAIQATGG

-796 SPGVERYITGTG
+796 SPGVERRITGTG
-808 TYLFPIGEVDGS
+808 NYLFPIGEVDGS
-820 TDKYTPAEVYIT
+820 TNKYTPAEVNINT
-832 ITTLTGNGYIA
+832 FTGNGYIA

-853 TNSAGGPD
+853 TNSAGGV

-874 NNAPTVSMRFTYDN
+874 SSAPTVSMRFTYDN
-888 ADIGGTEANYV
+888 ADIDGNEAIYV

-912 TDGGTDDVD
+912 TDGGPDDVD
-921 DATNQAVFNGSSTGA
+921 DLNNQAVFNGPSTNA
-936 TFPGA
+936 TFPGT
-941 GFDLDVDANYTAGA
+941 GFALDADANYTAGA

-961 TPTVYRSFGATSH
+961 TPTVYYSRNININNYNAYTAQRWHDPNTWSTDPILTH
-974 SYDANVAP
+974 SGPAA
-982 QWNATSS
+982 
-989 WTLGTSHTTGQIVP
+989 GTVP
-1003 SQPPGAGDIVII
+1003 GPGDIVVI
-1015 GPPAPNTGIFHHIVV
+1015 GWPNINDNPYPFHHVVVRGNPINTGVT
-1030 PNGYNAQCAELRFN
+1030 AECAELRFN
-1044 SPTDDP
+1044 SPTGDP
-1050 EINFGPRLTVRENG
+1050 EINYGPRLTVFPNC
-1064 TANVTAVKNDI
+1064 TANLTAVKNAS
-1075 TGTGGTVMLFFN
+1075 GTAGEVMIFFN
-1087 NTQFAS
+1087 NSQFPNFNA
-1093 FTGDLT
+1093 DLT
-1099 GWSDGTGIVMYQMQA
+1099 EWSDGTGLFMYQMQED
-1114 NNTAGRLFPTGLPT
+1114 NAGRLFPTGLPT
-1128 VYPNV
+1128 VYPNL
-1133 RFEGG
+1133 RFEGAD
-1138 RGGTANRIMILPNE
+1138 GGNRVMILPSE

-1160 FIDEQA
+1160 FIDHHA
-1166 TVRLND
+1166 IVRLND
-1172 DTNGNLT
+1172 GTNGNLT
-1179 IGKDLR
+1179 IDKDLR
-1185 LGRPSNDQAGRLQF
+1185 LGRPTADRAGRLQF

-1211 GRDLLFGGE
+1211 GRDLQFGGE
-1220 TTSGGSNGLVM
+1220 TTTGGNNGLVM
-1231 QPGTTTDVEHRL
+1231 GPGTANVEHRL

-1258 AELDLFTSAT
+1258 AELDLFTGAN

-1278 SQNGVYNKG
+1278 SQNGVYDKG
-1287 GNNADLWRIEMNK
+1287 GNDADLWRIEMNK

-1307 FSVNLANITA
+1307 FSVNRNTILITSAMANN
-1317 SGATT
+1317 S
-1322 LNGGSTKFLTLL
+1322 GSTKFLTLL
-1334 NGRFILNAP
+1334 NGRFILNATG
-1343 LTLNLTSG
+1343 LTFNLSSG

-1365 QSGTATVTGTNTGI
+1365 QNGTATVTGNGTGI
-1379 LLDGLLRIDGGTLNA
+1379 LLDGLLRIAGGTLNA
-1394 GNGTTT
+1394 GNGNT
-1400 DTRYIEFGSSGNARL
+1400 DTRYIQFGSSGNARL
-1415 QLWSGTVRVNSQI
+1415 QLWSGTVQVNSQI

-1445 GLLIIYG
+1445 GTLTVYG
-1452 RGALASRAKFDV
+1452 QGALASRAKFDV
-1464 PENAGSEFTMTG
+1464 PENPGSEFTMTG

-1483 GGGTTYG
+1483 GGGTSYG

-1504 TIVLNSTGAGNQ
+1504 TIILNATGTGSDQ
-1516 TFDIDCNIALNAL
+1516 TYEIDCNIALNAL
-1529 TITGSA
+1529 TITGSTT
-1535 GNDATGRLRINPLTL
+1535 GPPRIATGRLRINPLTL
-1550 TNSLTLSG
+1550 TNSLALAG
-1558 TLTISNN
+1558 TLTITNDR
-1565 NSIFDANG
+1565 SIFEANG
-1573 LDVFIGGDLINNN
+1573 LDVFIGGNLQNNN
-1586 YSTTPG
+1586 SSTATG
-1592 LNVGGYQPQTAT
+1592 LNVGGYRPQTAT

-1609 NRADEQRI
+1609 NRAGAQFI
-1617 NSTAPVLGNLTN
+1617 NSSAANLTN

-1671 IGNITHNGTHTGTG
+1671 IGNVTHNGTHTGTG

-1691 SVQQQL
+1691 TVQQQL

-1704 NLTLNNSAGA
+1704 NLTLSNNAGA

-1737 NLLSLTNTGAAVSGT
+1737 NLLSLTNTSATAIAGAPFNST
-1752 FSNTR
+1752 K
-1757 MIRTN
+1757 MIRTT

-1775 AGASNFLFP
+1775 VGASDFLFP

-1800 TGAEGTI
+1800 NTAAGTI

-1829 WIVRSTGFSN
+1829 WIVRSTGFLN
-1839 PTVQHSYNAPGDGGD
+1839 PTVQHSYNANVDNGDP
-1854 QNLPVTGTPDRVG
+1854 NLPVTGMPDRVG

-1872 AVPAPNW
+1872 AMPAPNW

-1884 FAPGSDWTYTNTNR
+1884 FGPGSDWTYTNTNR

-1921 SIPVYTSIASG
+1921 SIPVYTSIADG
-1932 NWENQATWTTTPP
+1932 NWENQATWNAS
-1945 TFTPPRS
+1945 TPPRS
-1952 GSNVIINNG
+1952 GSNVVIN
-1961 HTVTTQPNA
+1961 HQVTTQPNA
-1970 IISVTVN
+1970 IISATLN
-1977 NGGSGYAVGDVLNVV
+1977 SGGSGYNQYDVLTVS
-1992 QPGGT
+1992 GGT
-1997 GGQVTVTNVDAFGAI
+1997 GGQVEVTGVSGGVI
-2012 IGTPPGIS
+2012 TSIRLI
-2020 LTNGGT
+2020 NGGT

-2031 TGVTTSGGQGS
+2031 TNVATSYGGSGS
-2042 NATVNIVASL
+2042 GATVNIVASL

-2118 STNGDLPPA
+2118 STNGDLPPT
-2127 PTSYNNIR
+2127 PTGYNNIR

-2145 YPNVDLTLAGNLTVD
+2145 YPNVDLTLAGDLTVN

-2188 AGNGTLSIGGNFTG
+2188 AGNGTLSVGGNFTG
-2202 SGSYTFNANGATM
+2202 SGTYTFNANGATM
-2215 PITGRFTN
+2215 PITGRLTN

-2236 SGADGGGSNYSFA
+2236 SGVDGGGTNYSFA

-2261 IFGGGSAQT
+2261 TFSGGSAQT
-2270 LGGSLTTFNNLTI
+2270 LGGSSTTFNNLTI

-2292 AGTTNQQ
+2292 AGTANQQ

-2324 AVAGGGNSSYV
+2324 TVAGGGNSSYV

-2361 RIGVRGNTSTGTATL
+2361 RVGVRGNTSAGTATL

-2431 FASNNTLRIGTA
+2431 FANNNTLRIGTA
-2443 VSDASPVWTGRT
+2443 VSNASPVWTGRT

-2502 VELMSFAI
+2502 VELISFAI
-2510 TAVDEGVKLKWETA
+2510 TAMDEGVKLKWETA
-2524 SEVDNAGF
+2524 SEVENAGF
-2532 IVSRSR
+2532 ILSRSR
-2538 FRDSG
+2538 FRDGG
-2543 FEELASYRTHDA
+2543 FEELASYRTHEA
-2555 LVGKGTSTTGGKY
+2555 LVGKGTSATGGKY

-2616 NPFNSSTVI
+2616 NPFNSSTVV

-2654 LSAGSYRYQVNM
+2654 LSAGSYRYQVNLS
-2666 TGMASGMYLY
+2666 GLASGMYLY